1 MRYSAE
7 HKTETRNRI
16 LEAAGQLFRR
26 DGYGG
31 SGIDGLTKA
40 AGVTNGAFYGH
51 FKSKSEAFRT
61 VVLSGLEELR
71 LAVAG
76 LKASLGTQ
84 WLKTFIE
91 FYLGPKRTCSVE
103 ESCALPSFSPE
114 MVRADDETRE
124 AYEEELRRLIDEVS
138 SGMPAGAGTDQED
151 KAIAR
156 LAMLSGGVTLARAVP
171 DPALSARIAQAVGKM
186 AAAMTAPTVADT
198 PPRAKRTSPRT
209 GSRSSG
215 SASSKPR

>member
-76 LKASLGTQ
+76 FKASLGTQ
-84 WLKTFIE
+84 WLKAFIE

-151 KAIAR
+151 KAIAL

-186 AAAMTAPTVADT
+186 AAEMTAEK
-198 PPRAKRTSPRT
+198 PPRVKRASPHT

-215 SASSKPR
+215 SATSKPR